1 MTDETARALLAG
13 FLSGAAAAFATT
25 FLILVVISRNPAWQ
39 RMPQNRKVPMPLVG
53 VVFVNL
59 MMLLW
64 TAAGLVLGAVYL
76 RAESDRPAGAL
87 LTPNWT
93 FTVGVSAL
101 ILITLV
107 TAVIIRGRLGTTAPL
122 VALIAHLA
130 FAWMLP
136 ILAR

>member
-1 MTDETARALLAG
+1 VSTEAARALLAG
-13 FLSGAAAAFATT
+13 FISGAAGAFAST
-25 FLILVVISRNPAWQ
+25 FLILVLISRNVAWQ
-39 RMPQNRKVPMPLVG
+39 RLPQNRRIPMPLVG

-64 TAAGLVLGAVYL
+64 TAAGLVLGALYL
-76 RAESDRPAGAL
+76 RAESERPGSFL

-93 FTVGVSAL
+93 FTLGVTVLIGIAL
-101 ILITLV
+101 A
-107 TAVIIRGRLGTTAPL
+107 TAAIIRGRVGTTAPL
-122 VALIAHLA
+122 VALIAHFA